1 MNNEV
6 AEVLNNY
13 FGHTKFR
20 GLQKEVIARLLDDP
34 EGHSLVLMPTGAG
47 KSLCYQVT
55 GLMLEGGTIVVSPLI
70 SLMKDQVDAL
80 KMKGIKAEFINS
92 TVPAEQRQK
101 RLDDFVYGD
110 TKILYVTPERFGQ
123 HDFMFKLK
131 RAKISLF
138 AVDEA
143 HCISHWG
150 HDFRPDYSRLGDIR
164 KELGNPLTVALTAT
178 ATAEVQTD
186 IIASLGFSKNGMK
199 IFHQG
204 IRRENLRLE
213 AVECFSDDEKIEQII
228 SVAESARGSGIV
240 YFALIK
246 TLERFS
252 EILQTEK
259 IPHLVYHGKLPP
271 KQRKRIQDEFM
282 GSVLMVLAT
291 NAFGMG
297 IDKYDLRYVVHA
309 EIPGSIESYYQEI
322 GRAGR
327 DGRDSLCRMLYSQ
340 DDLTIHMDFI
350 KWSNPEPEFLQKLF
364 GVLKFR
370 EQKIHSLGRE
380 YLENELFFKN
390 RFDFRLDTG
399 LNLFERYGVTS
410 GSLEQKN
417 IRVIAD
423 SLPFELTDKSAF
435 EEKLQGDQKKLL
447 GIVQYFRADT
457 CRRQSIEEYF
467 GFSDEPECGNC
478 DICDNQK
485 EKL

>member
-1 MNNEV
+1 MNSKIPEI
-6 AEVLNNY
+6 LKKY
-13 FGHTKFR
+13 FGYSNLR
-20 GLQKEVIARLLDDP
+20 GLQKDIITRLLGSS

-47 KSLCYQVT
+47 KSLCYQVP
-55 GLMLEGGTIVVSPLI
+55 GLILEGGTVVVSPLI

-80 KMKGIKAEFINS
+80 KKRGIRADFINS
-92 TVPAEQRQK
+92 TVPADERRK
-101 RLDDFVYGD
+101 RLDDFVYGEL
-110 TKILYVTPERFGQ
+110 KFLYVTPERFGQ
-123 HDFMFKLK
+123 HDFLFKLK

-150 HDFRPDYSRLGDIR
+150 HDFRPDYSRLGEIR
-164 KELGNPLTVALTAT
+164 AELGNPLTVALTAT
-178 ATAEVQTD
+178 ATPHVQQD
-186 IIASLGFSKNGMK
+186 IIYSLGFSDSEMK
-199 IFHQG
+199 TFHQG
-204 IRRENLRLE
+204 IRRANLRLE
-213 AVECFSDDEKIEQII
+213 AFECFSDDEKIEQIM
-228 SVAESARGSGIV
+228 SVYQSIRGSGIV

-252 EILQTEK
+252 EILETQK

-271 KQRKRIQDEFM
+271 KQRKLIQDEFM
-282 GSVLMVLAT
+282 ESDLPVLAT

-297 IDKYDLRYVVHA
+297 IDKPDLRYVVHA

-327 DGRDSLCRMLYSQ
+327 DGKNSLCRMLYSQ

-350 KWSNPEPEFLQKLF
+350 KWSNPEPEFLEKLF
-364 GVLKFR
+364 GVLKSR

-399 LNLFERYGVTS
+399 LNLFERYGVTT
-410 GSLEQKN
+410 GSLEQGN
-417 IRVIAD
+417 IRTAVD
-423 SLPFELTDKSAF
+423 SLPRELLNR
-435 EEKLQGDQKKLL
+435 EEYEAKLQGDQKKLL
-447 GIVQYFRADT
+447 GIVQYFRSET
-457 CRRQSIEEYF
+457 CRRQAIESYF

-478 DICDNQK
+478 DICDNADV
-485 EKL
+485 